1 MRALRLLVFVVVGLG
16 SPVALLFLLPWLKEG
31 FGVEE
36 LPLFAAILGA
46 LATAAVVWWAVN
58 RRSRGALFVLGLLA
72 LGPPLLAYAGLT
84 TRLVVNHWRGRRL
97 ERTVRIL
104 SLRESEIRWPGVEGP
119 VGVRLE
125 LELEHAVGL
134 EGNLFPPKVVMGS
147 DPRPRAGD
155 YFFRVA
161 EHGIDRALEAPV
173 SETAQTP
180 PRDVLARP
188 GRVRLTFELFSSAL
202 QRRDGAAAC
211 LGQYTPPRAPGKLAR
226 SDGKDLGAAWM
237 FAASGGVIVDLGL
250 ALTDALRLG
259 SALQGKPDEWRR
271 MIDRLEPASLEA
283 AGYRRCPP
291 QRPGSFESCYC
302 PPVS

>member
-16 SPVALLFLLPWLKEG
+16 SVVALLVLLPWLKEG
-31 FGVEE
+31 FGVED
-36 LPLFAAILGA
+36 LPLFAAILAA
-46 LATAAVVWWAVN
+46 LVAAAAVWWAMN

-84 TRLVVNHWRGRRL
+84 TRLVANHWRGRRL

-104 SLRESEIRWPGVEGP
+104 SLRETEIRWPGVDGP

-134 EGNLFPPKVVMGS
+134 EGNLFQPKVVMGS

-161 EHGIDRALEAPV
+161 AHGIDRTLEAPV
-173 SETAQTP
+173 LETAQTP

-188 GRVRLTFELFSSAL
+188 GRVRLTFDLFSSAL
-202 QRRDGAAAC
+202 QRRDGPAAC
-211 LGQYTPPRAPGKLAR
+211 LAQYPPPRAPGRLALGGG
-226 SDGKDLGAAWM
+226 SDLGAAWM
-237 FAASGGVIVDLGL
+237 FAARGGVIVDLGS

-259 SALQGKPDEWRR
+259 SALQGRPDEWRR

-283 AGYRRCPP
+283 AGYHRCTPV
-291 QRPGSFESCYC
+291 RPSSLEICYC
-302 PPVS
+302 PR

>member
-1 MRALRLLVFVVVGLG
+1 MRFLRLLIFVAVSLG
-16 SPVALLFLLPWLKEG
+16 SLVALVFLLPWLKEG

-36 LPLFAAILGA
+36 LPLFAAILAA
-46 LATAAVVWWAVN
+46 LVTAAVVWWAVN
-58 RRSRGALFVLGLLA
+58 RRSRGGLFVLGMLA

-84 TRLVVNHWRGRRL
+84 TRLVVNHWRGQRL

-104 SLRESEIRWPGVEGP
+104 SLHESEIRWPGVDGP

-147 DPRPRAGD
+147 DPRPRADD

-161 EHGIDRALEAPV
+161 ERGIDRALEAPV
-173 SETAQTP
+173 FETAQTP

-188 GRVRLTFELFSSAL
+188 GRVRLTYELFSSAL

-211 LGQYTPPRAPGKLAR
+211 LGRYAPPRAPGALSR

-237 FAASGGVIVDLGL
+237 FAASGGVIVDLGG
-250 ALTDALRLG
+250 ALTDALRLE

-283 AGYRRCPP
+283 AGYRRCTPV
-291 QRPGSFESCYC
+291 RPGSFETCYC
-302 PPVS
+302 P